1 MTDKPEGYVYGRP
14 TPYKEEF
21 CQLAIECGKKGM
33 SIAEIGAE
41 CGVSKQTVYNWMKTH
56 KSFFDAMQTAVSL
69 AQSWYEKM
77 GRENVITDNDKKF
90 NTALYNKIVS
100 CRFRDD
106 YSETSTVYNKTLESQ
121 VDEVPETQIDKI
133 AKEIA
138 KDLKEEF

>member
-1 MTDKPEGYVYGRP
+1 MTDKPKLTVGHP
-14 TPYKEEF
+14 THYKEEY
-21 CQLAIECGKKGM
+21 CQLAIECGKKGY

-56 KSFFDAMQTAVSL
+56 KLFFDAMQTAVSL

-77 GRENVITDNDKKF
+77 GRENVITENDKKF

-106 YSETSTVYNKTLESQ
+106 YSESSTVYNKTIESA
-121 VDEVPETQIDKI
+121 VEEVPETQIDKI

-138 KDLKEEF
+138 QGLKEEF